1 MSPSFGLL
9 KRLSFTHSA
18 VYAVLLVVWLVP
30 GLHGAEFVFGLTHG
44 LGWIAMCLLSVA
56 ALRARVI
63 PLRLAVAVAVIGA
76 VDVGESPA
84 DTLVRELGEEWAV
97 EPARVRAEALVRLPH
112 QLVMFVGMAWLPDGA
127 EVTPDHEHDAYAWWP
142 ADVGAWP
149 AEADE
154 PLRRMATLLSSG

>member
-76 VDVGESPA
+76 VGPFVGSYEF
-84 DTLVRELGEEWAV
+84 VREDRRRPRSDGT
-97 EPARVRAEALVRLPH
+97 PAPFPV
-112 QLVMFVGMAWLPDGA
+112 
-127 EVTPDHEHDAYAWWP
+127 
-142 ADVGAWP
+142 
-149 AEADE
+149 
-154 PLRRMATLLSSG
+154 S